1 MNIFRFLSLLE
12 VNNNNNNNLSAY
24 TFIIQRSASSR
35 LSFAAPGSLGTAY
48 SS

>member
-1 MNIFRFLSLLE
+1 MNSFRFLSLLE
-12 VNNNNNNNLSAY
+12 VNNNNNNLSAY